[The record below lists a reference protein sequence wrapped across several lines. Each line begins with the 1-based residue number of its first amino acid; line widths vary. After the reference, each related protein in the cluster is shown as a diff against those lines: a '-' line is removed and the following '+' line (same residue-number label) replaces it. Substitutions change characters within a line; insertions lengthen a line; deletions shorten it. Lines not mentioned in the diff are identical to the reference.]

1 MKTAICYYS
10 HHHGNTMQVL
20 EAMAQEQEIDLINV
34 TSRIAAHLEQYD
46 CIGFASGIYYSKF
59 HETVVDYARH
69 YKKKKKK
76 VFLVCTHGSG
86 HFSGKYIKDI
96 TEAVGQKGSELVG
109 TFSCRGY
116 DTFGPFG
123 WIGGI
128 AKGHPDEQEL
138 QMAKDFIRQIT
149 AG

>member
-1 MKTAICYYS
+1 M
-10 HHHGNTMQVL
+10 
-20 EAMAQEQEIDLINV
+20 
-34 TSRIAAHLEQYD
+34 
-46 CIGFASGIYYSKF
+46 
-59 HETVVDYARH
+59 VDYARH
-69 YKKKKKK
+69 YLPQGKK

-86 HFSGKYIKDI
+86 HFSEKYIKDI

-138 QMAKDFIRQIT
+138 QTAKDFIRQIT

>member
-20 EAMAQEQEIDLINV
+20 EPMAQEQEIDMINV

-69 YKKKKKK
+69 YLPQGKK

-86 HFSGKYIKDI
+86 HFSEKYIKDI
-96 TEAVGQKGSELVG
+96 TEAVRQKG
-109 TFSCRGY
+109 
-116 DTFGPFG
+116 
-123 WIGGI
+123 
-128 AKGHPDEQEL
+128 
-138 QMAKDFIRQIT
+138 
-149 AG
+149 